1 MQEFVEFTS
10 ANPWLIS
17 GLVASGL
24 AVLFNE
30 LRLKARNIGSIGIPT
45 AVQLINKG
53 CSVVDVREAKQ
64 FAAGHIVDARNLP
77 ETELSADSVNL
88 KKSKKPSLLVCE
100 NGARSGE
107 MAGKLRKDG
116 IENVYSITGGQDA
129 WRRENMPIV
138 SD

>member
-30 LRLKARNIGSIGIPT
+30 LRLKARNIGSIGIPM

-64 FAAGHIVDARNLP
+64 FAAGHIVDARNIP
-77 ETELSADSVNL
+77 DSELSADSANL
-88 KKSKKPSLLVCE
+88 KNSKKPSLLVCE

-107 MAGKLRKDG
+107 MAGRLRKDG
-116 IENVYSITGGQDA
+116 VENVYSITGGLEA

>member
-30 LRLKARNIGSIGIPT
+30 LRLKARNIGSIGIPA

-53 CSVVDVREAKQ
+53 CSVVDIREAEQ
-64 FAAGHIVDARNLP
+64 FAAGHIVDARNIALA
-77 ETELSADSVNL
+77 EVSAGTPNL
-88 KKSKKPSLLVCE
+88 KNGKKPSLLVCE

-107 MAGKLRKDG
+107 LAGKLRKDG
-116 IENVYSITGGQDA
+116 IENVYSITGGLDA

>member
-30 LRLKARNIGSIGIPT
+30 LRLKARNIGSIGIPM

-107 MAGKLRKDG
+107 MAGRLRKDG
-116 IENVYSITGGQDA
+116 VENVYSITGGLEA